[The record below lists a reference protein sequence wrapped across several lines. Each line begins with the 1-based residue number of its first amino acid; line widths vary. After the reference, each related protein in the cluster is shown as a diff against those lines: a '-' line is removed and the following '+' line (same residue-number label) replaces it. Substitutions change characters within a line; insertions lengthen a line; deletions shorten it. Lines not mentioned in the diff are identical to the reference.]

1 MSDLSLILCGNFHNF
16 SVGLHIKVEVY
27 LNILHVYRTCYP
39 ITNGGVEQ
47 VIRYL
52 SKGAIELKHNVKIL
66 SLSDVDDVLDFEG
79 SKIHLCKRN
88 FSIKSNCFSFSFY
101 KEFKNLSDWADI
113 INLHYPWPSG
123 DLVSL
128 LTDKPI
134 VVTYHSDI
142 LRQKFLG
149 LIYKPLEKYTL
160 SKSKKVIATSQNYLN
175 SSSNLQ
181 KHFNKVE
188 VIPLGINFEDYN
200 SVEEDIMLKIT
211 QKYGKDFFL
220 FLGVLRYYKG
230 LDYLLE
236 AAKDNH
242 LPVVIAGSGP
252 EEAKLKQYV
261 AKHDLVN
268 VKFAG
273 FVSDDEKIALLSNC
287 KGLVFPSHLRTEAFG
302 VSIIEA
308 LYFGVPVISCDISTG
323 TSYVNKNNET
333 GYVIPPQDSEA
344 LSQAMIKLNNSM
356 DYDNMSNNCH
366 RRALDFFEYRRMSLS
381 YIDLYEGLLEQ

>member
-1 MSDLSLILCGNFHNF
+1 M
-16 SVGLHIKVEVY
+16 
-27 LNILHVYRTCYP
+27 NILHVYRTCYP
-39 ITNGGVEQ
+39 VTNGGVEQ
-47 VIRYL
+47 VMRYL
-52 SKGAIELKHNVKIL
+52 SKGAIELGHNVKIL
-66 SLSDVDDVLDFEG
+66 SLSDVDDAFEFEG
-79 SKIHLCKRN
+79 TQIHLCKRN

-101 KEFKNLSDWADI
+101 KEFKKLSDWADI

-123 DLVSL
+123 DFVSF
-128 LTDKPI
+128 LTNKPI

-142 LRQKFLG
+142 LRQKLLG
-149 LIYKPLEKYTL
+149 IMYKPLEKYTL
-160 SKSKKVIATSQNYLN
+160 SKSKKIIATSQNYFE
-175 SSSNLQ
+175 SSNNLQ
-181 KHFNKVE
+181 KYIDKVE
-188 VIPLGINFEDYN
+188 VIPLGINFDDYD
-200 SVEEDIMLKIT
+200 SVDKDVMLNIT
-211 QKYGKDFFL
+211 QEYGKDFFL

-252 EEAKLKQYV
+252 EEIKLKQYV
-261 AKHDLVN
+261 AQHNLVN

-273 FVSDDEKIALLSNC
+273 FVSDNEKIALLSNC

-308 LYFGVPVISCDISTG
+308 LYLGVPVISCDISTG

-333 GYVIPPQDSEA
+333 GYVIPPEDSDA
-344 LSQAMIKLNNSM
+344 LSHAMIRLINCT
-356 DYDNMSNNCH
+356 DYDNMSKSCH

-381 YIDLYEGLLEQ
+381 YIEIYDKLLER